1 MFVADRRDGPLSREG
16 LTMERPSFSA
26 ETRFPMGASRE
37 RAEGS
42 LSGHRVTRISPTVT
56 DRTGHVLPG
65 QGHMSSMPVFSSLFD
80 SASVMMGPPP
90 LITTGPSFVPV
101 RGRTPVVLGT
111 PIHSGTSAGRTG
123 LGSFGITMLI
133 IAAVCVI
140 FPFML
145 VAIVA

>member
-1 MFVADRRDGPLSREG
+1 MFGADRRDSPLSREG
-16 LTMERPSFSA
+16 LSMGRPSFSA
-26 ETRFPMGASRE
+26 EAHFPMGASRE
-37 RAEGS
+37 RTEGS
-42 LSGHRVTRISPTVT
+42 LSGHRVTRVPTTFT
-56 DRTGHVLPG
+56 DRTGHVVPG
-65 QGHMSSMPVFSSLFD
+65 QGHIGAVPGFSSLFD
-80 SASVMMGPPP
+80 THSVLREPT
-90 LITTGPSFVPV
+90 LISTGPSFVPV

-111 PIHSGTSAGRTG
+111 PIHSGSSAGRTG